1 MIEKVVHKYKLGDP
15 AEAQADLKY
24 WLSRS
29 LEERIAAVE
38 FLRRQMHGELP
49 PLQRVVRIIK
59 RQRPQ
64 AAEGTGE
71 PGVTGGE
78 ATR

>member
-1 MIEKVVHKYKLGDP
+1 MIEKVVHKFKRGDP

-24 WLSRS
+24 WLSRPV
-29 LEERIAAVE
+29 EERIAAVE
-38 FLRRQMHGELP
+38 ILRRQMHGELP

-64 AAEGTGE
+64 ASEEPGE
-71 PGVTGGE
+71 PEGTGGE
-78 ATR
+78 ANR

>member
-1 MIEKVVHKYKLGDP
+1 MIEKVVRKYSLRDP
-15 AEAQADLKY
+15 AATRADLEY
-24 WLSRS
+24 WLSRP

-38 FLRRQMHGELP
+38 FLRRQMHGDLP

-64 AAEGTGE
+64 AD
-71 PGVTGGE
+71 
-78 ATR
+78 

>member
-15 AEAQADLKY
+15 AEAQADLEF

-38 FLRRQMHGELP
+38 FLRRQHHGDLP
-49 PLQRVVRIIK
+49 RLPRVARVI
-59 RQRPQ
+59 QRPQ
-64 AAEGTGE
+64 
-71 PGVTGGE
+71 
-78 ATR
+78 R